1 MVLAF
6 IPHSIKSAIAWSS
19 LGWVDFLLFAVFF
32 LGVLYGVR
40 KGLSGILPILIAV
53 MTAQVVVIEYTA
65 QLTGFLVQRFP
76 IPHWPVQIVIFAALA
91 IASIVFVRFL
101 FKFLSLIASV
111 TFKQPINSLVGA
123 LIGGLACVLFLTLL
137 SEFIMMF
144 NIPFIQESFTVKSLT
159 GPYLVETC
167 EQVHY
172 FFERWIPDSAQ
183 V

>member
-1 MVLAF
+1 MV
-6 IPHSIKSAIAWSS
+6 HDVKVAIAWSS
-19 LGWVDFLLFAVFF
+19 LGWVDFVLFAVFF
-32 LGVLYGVR
+32 LGVLYGAR

-65 QLTGFLVQRFP
+65 QLTGFLVRRFQVP
-76 IPHWPVQIVIFAALA
+76 NWPVQIVIFAALA
-91 IASIVFVRFL
+91 IVSIVFIRFL
-101 FKFLSLIASV
+101 FKFLSLIAGV
-111 TFKQPINSLVGA
+111 TFKQPINSLGGA
-123 LIGGLACVLFLTLL
+123 LIGGLAFILFLTLV

-144 NIPFIQESFTVKSLT
+144 NIPFIQESFTAKSLT

-183 V
+183 L